1 MPATLTTVNAIT
13 KEVYE
18 GRLQSWLQNEAV
30 AIRRIE
36 GSSEGVEERVGGK
49 YVTFPV
55 KVRRNSGIG
64 YRNEMELLQNAGQQ
78 GYTSVRVP
86 IRYGYGRVKMSRQT
100 MRLAAK
106 DYQAFASAMD
116 EEMSGLKDDIL
127 KDSNRIVYGD
137 GQGTL
142 ATLTAAQAG
151 GNTATVDTVQ
161 YLELGFQIDIGTTA
175 QLTGAT
181 APATNRQIT
190 AIDDVNNVITFDGAA
205 AALTNGSLVVRTG
218 NYAREPNGFK
228 SIVSNTGVLE
238 SVDPAVE
245 PKWKSIVDAN
255 GGVPRALSEGQLIA
269 NTDRVRVNG
278 GKTTILL
285 SGLGVRRAYFN
296 LLSQQRRYPDT
307 KTFAGGF
314 EALEF
319 HNGRSIPFV
328 DDPDAP
334 PGTVYGLDESK
345 LKVYRDQPWSW
356 IDDDGGI
363 WKWVTG
369 YDAFEAVLA
378 QYWELATSQRNA
390 HFVLKDIIE
399 G

>member
-36 GSSEGVEERVGGK
+36 GSSDGVEDTVGGK

-64 YRNEMELLQNAGQQ
+64 YRNEMEQLQNAGQQ

-86 IRYGYGRVKMSRQT
+86 IRYGYGRVKLSRQT

-106 DYQAFASAMD
+106 NYQAFANAMD

-142 ATLTAAQAG
+142 AVSQAVAAA
-151 GNTATVDTVQ
+151 NNAVVDTVQ
-161 YLELGFQIDIGTTA
+161 YLEVGFQIDIGTTA
-175 QLTGAT
+175 QLIAAT

-190 AIDDVNNVITFDGAA
+190 AIDDTTNTITFDGAA
-205 AALTNGSLVVRTG
+205 ATITNGSLVVRTG

-238 SVDPAVE
+238 NVDPAVE

-255 GGVPRALSEGQLIA
+255 GGVARALSEGMLIA

-278 GKTTILL
+278 GKTSILL

-296 LLSQQRRYPDT
+296 LLSQQRRYPST
-307 KTFAGGF
+307 QTFAGGF

-334 PGTVYGLDESK
+334 PGTIYGLDESK
-345 LKVYRDQPWSW
+345 FKVYRDAPWSW

-363 WKWVTG
+363 WKWVQG
-369 YDAFEAVLA
+369 YDAFEAVLS

-390 HFVLKDIIE
+390 HFVIKDIIE

>member
-1 MPATLTTVNAIT
+1 
-13 KEVYE
+13 
-18 GRLQSWLQNEAV
+18 
-30 AIRRIE
+30 
-36 GSSEGVEERVGGK
+36 
-49 YVTFPV
+49 
-55 KVRRNSGIG
+55 
-64 YRNEMELLQNAGQQ
+64 
-78 GYTSVRVP
+78 
-86 IRYGYGRVKMSRQT
+86 
-100 MRLAAK
+100 
-106 DYQAFASAMD
+106 MD

-142 ATLTAAQAG
+142 AVSQAVAAA
-151 GNTATVDTVQ
+151 NNAVVDTVQ
-161 YLELGFQIDIGTTA
+161 YLEVGFQIDIGTTA
-175 QLTGAT
+175 QLIAAT

-190 AIDDVNNVITFDGAA
+190 AIDDTTNTITFDGAA
-205 AALTNGSLVVRTG
+205 ATITNGSLVVRTG

-238 SVDPAVE
+238 NVDPAVE

-255 GGVPRALSEGQLIA
+255 GGTPRALSEGMLIA

-278 GKTTILL
+278 GRTSILL
-285 SGLGVRRAYFN
+285 SGLGVRRSYFN
-296 LLSQQRRYPDT
+296 LLSQQRRYPST
-307 KTFAGGF
+307 QTFAGGF

-334 PGTVYGLDESK
+334 PGTIYGLDESK
-345 LKVYRDQPWSW
+345 FKVYRDAPWSW

-363 WKWVTG
+363 WKWVQG
-369 YDAFEAVLA
+369 YDAFEAVLS

-390 HFVLKDIIE
+390 HFVIKDIIE

>member
-13 KEVYE
+13 KEVYQ
-18 GRLQSWLQNEAV
+18 GKLQSWIQNEAV

-36 GSSEGVEERVGGK
+36 GSSDGVESQVGGK

-55 KVRRNSGIG
+55 KVQRNSGIG
-64 YRNEMELLQNAGQQ
+64 YRNEMEQLQQAGQQ

-86 IRYGYGRVKMSRQT
+86 LHYGYGRVKLSRQT
-100 MRLAAK
+100 MRLASK
-106 DYQAFASAMD
+106 NYQAFASAMD

-127 KDSNRIVYGD
+127 KDSNRIVYQD
-137 GQGTL
+137 GTGLLANVPNATVTL
-142 ATLTAAQAG
+142 
-151 GNTATVDTVQ
+151 NTAVVDTIQ
-161 YLELGFQIDIGTTA
+161 YLEIGFQVDIGTTA

-190 AIDDVNNVITFDGAA
+190 AINEVTNTITFDGAA
-205 AALTNGSLVVRTG
+205 VSLTANSIVVRTG
-218 NYAREPNGFK
+218 NYNREPNGFK
-228 SIVSNTGVLE
+228 SIVNNAGVLE
-238 SVDPAVE
+238 NVDPAVQ

-255 GGVPRALSEGQLIA
+255 GGVARALSESQLIT
-269 NTDRVRVNG
+269 NTDKVRVNG
-278 GKTTILL
+278 GRTSILL

-296 LLSQQRRYPDT
+296 LLSQQRRYPQT
-307 KTFAGGF
+307 TTFAGGF

-334 PGTVYGLDESK
+334 AGTVYGLDESK
-345 LKVYRDQPWSW
+345 LKIYRDEPWSW
-356 IDDDGGI
+356 VDDDGTI
-363 WKWVTG
+363 WKWVQD
-369 YDAFEAVLA
+369 YDAFQALLS
-378 QYWELATSQRNA
+378 QYWELATNQRNA
-390 HFVLKDIIE
+390 HFVLKDLIE

>member
-13 KEVYE
+13 KEIYE
-18 GRLQSWLQNEAV
+18 GRLQSWIQNEAV

-36 GSSEGVEERVGGK
+36 GSSAGVEDAVGGK

-55 KVRRNSGIG
+55 KVTRNSGIG
-64 YRNEMELLQNAGQQ
+64 YRNEMEALQSAGQQ

-86 IRYGYGRVKMSRQT
+86 IRYGYGRVKLSRQT
-100 MRLAAK
+100 MKLASK
-106 DYQAFASAMD
+106 NYQAFADVMD
-116 EEMSGLKDDIL
+116 DEMSGLKDDIL
-127 KDSNRIVYGD
+127 KDSNYIVYGD
-137 GQGTL
+137 GSGTR

-161 YLELGFQIDIGTTA
+161 YLEMGMQIDIGTGA
-175 QLTGAT
+175 QLLAAT

-190 AIDDVNNVITFDGAA
+190 AIDDVNNIITFDGAA
-205 AALTNGSLVVRTG
+205 AVLTNGSFVVRTG
-218 NYAREPNGFK
+218 NYQREPNGFK
-228 SIVSNTGVLE
+228 SIVSNVGVLE
-238 SVDPAVE
+238 NVDPATQ
-245 PKWKSIVDAN
+245 PKWKSIVDSN
-255 GGVPRALSEGQLIA
+255 GGVARALSESQLIT
-269 NTDRVRVNG
+269 NTDKVRVNG
-278 GKTTILL
+278 GRTSILL
-285 SGLGVRRAYFN
+285 SGLGVRRAYFA
-296 LLSQQRRYPDT
+296 LLSAQRRYPST
-307 KTFAGGF
+307 QTFAGGF

-345 LKVYRDQPWSW
+345 FKVYREAPWSW
-356 IDDDGGI
+356 VDDDGGI

-369 YDAFEAVLA
+369 FDAFEAYLA

-390 HFVLKDIIE
+390 HFVLEDIIE